1 MIFKTQIKILTG
13 ICSAIVLGWL
23 FITTSVPRAPVVRP
37 CTQEWFSYLDGH
49 YFGISDGEGHGPDLG
64 NNEWFN
70 AFEEK
75 AKLPVTS
82 RLPKQQRCELI
93 QGQLERRTYFINEQI
108 GWTISL

>member
-93 QGQLERRTYFINEQI
+93 QGQLERRTYVINEQL